1 MAFSRRR
8 LFKSCLHTRE
18 HSQWFS
24 VVGFRDQCA
33 RVIDVSDPPGLI
45 NQEDAGHAQFEK
57 VLHLKIRLSGFRPL
71 VSKNR
76 VRDIVGLDEAL
87 DQLWPIR
94 YHHQHLCVV
103 RLEFFVVMTQLRHM
117 IGAMRSGKA
126 DIKNQQR
133 VGGFEDFG
141 EGENS
146 SGMIRKRKVRG
157 SVANLELCHIGQLY
171 LIIKFLKKCGS
182 ELWE

>member
-1 MAFSRRR
+1 
-8 LFKSCLHTRE
+8 
-18 HSQWFS
+18 
-24 VVGFRDQCA
+24 
-33 RVIDVSDPPGLI
+33 
-45 NQEDAGHAQFEK
+45 
-57 VLHLKIRLSGFRPL
+57 
-71 VSKNR
+71 
-76 VRDIVGLDEAL
+76 
-87 DQLWPIR
+87 
-94 YHHQHLCVV
+94 
-103 RLEFFVVMTQLRHM
+103 
-117 IGAMRSGKA
+117 MRSGKA

-157 SVANLELCHIGQLY
+157 SVANLEFCHIGQLY